1 MRRSRSKVHGRAGS
15 PATPAVAR
23 YNRDVSLPSGARLG
37 PYEIVAK
44 IGAGGMGDVF
54 RARDSRLGRDVALK
68 VLPADV
74 STRPDRLRRFAQEAR
89 AAAALSHPNV
99 LAVYD
104 VHVEGESPYVV
115 SELLEGE
122 TLRDALQRGPLPT
135 RRAVDIAV
143 QVASGLAA
151 AHQKGI
157 VHRDVKPAN
166 IFLTGDG
173 RAKVLDFGLARIVE
187 PGDTDGVSTHIVDEP
202 ATLPGTVLGTVGYM
216 APEQVRGEVVDARA
230 DVFSLGTVC
239 YEMLAG
245 RRAFTGD
252 TSVEIMA
259 AIIRADPPDL
269 PPETP
274 PGLSRIIRRC
284 LEKVPAQRFQSAADV
299 AFALDAVA
307 GGTAPSVAASAA
319 GTPLPLAPSPSTR
332 RRPGIA
338 AALVAALLLGGG
350 AVWAAL
356 RLLAPSPVAE
366 VVYEAKTF
374 DRLPVMNARFMPDGQ
389 TIVYSAAS
397 RGYAPALHVISPT
410 AEAPLRLDV
419 PDAHLLSISSKGE
432 LALIVNARYLQH
444 RLYAGTLARMTLGSS
459 PRAVLDGVREADW
472 GPDGETLA
480 IVHDLGNG
488 RDRLEYP
495 IGTARHEVTGYLSD
509 PRVSPDGA
517 SVAFVAHPW
526 RFDDRGTVMIV
537 DRDGAARALTPEL
550 WSIEGLAWTRDG
562 RTLVFSGNATGG
574 GQMQPM
580 AVAADGRTP
589 HRTVLSAP
597 ARLIVHDVAA
607 DGRWLTVREDLTFGV
622 RARVP
627 GAAGERD
634 LSWLGSSGARSLSA
648 DGRQLLMVDVGQ
660 RSGPSYG
667 VVLRATDGSQ
677 PMRLGVGSA
686 ERLSPDGRWAAAIV
700 TSPPEVVLY
709 PTGAGT
715 PRRLGA
721 GRFDP
726 ISSVQWFPDGQH
738 LLVCGTET
746 GKLPRCYRTDLD
758 GTDFVPL
765 TADGVRASLAP
776 DGATLLLMMADGSAQ
791 VGRIGEPATR
801 VVPAVTAGDRV
812 VGWSRDST
820 AVFLQRGFDVPVE
833 IARVD
838 LATGARVSAGSLAP
852 EGVGAPATVLVAD
865 WQDDG
870 RAYAY
875 NYTSVPSV
883 LFVVTGARP

>member
-1 MRRSRSKVHGRAGS
+1 M
-15 PATPAVAR
+15 
-23 YNRDVSLPSGARLG
+23 SLPPGARLG

-44 IGAGGMGDVF
+44 IGAGGMGEVF
-54 RARDSRLGRDVALK
+54 RARDSRLGRDVAIK

-74 STRPDRLRRFAQEAR
+74 SARPDRLRRFAQEAR

-122 TLRDALQRGPLPT
+122 TLRDALQRGALPT

-166 IFLTGDG
+166 IFLTADG

-187 PGDTDGVSTHIVDEP
+187 PGDTDAVATLIGEDP

-245 RRAFTGD
+245 RRAFTGE

-259 AIIRADPPDL
+259 AIVRSDPADL

-274 PGLSRIIRRC
+274 AALSRIIRRC
-284 LEKVPAQRFQSAADV
+284 MEKVPAQRFQSAADV

-319 GTPLPLAPSPSTR
+319 PMSVPAPATPAPAR
-332 RRPGIA
+332 VRPGVVA
-338 AALVAALLLGGG
+338 AVVAALLVGGG

-356 RLLAPSPVAE
+356 RLLAPAPVTE

-397 RGYAPALHVISPT
+397 RGYAPALYVISPT
-410 AEAPLRLDV
+410 AEAPQRLDV
-419 PDAHLLSISSKGE
+419 ADAHLLSISSKGE
-432 LALIVNARYLQH
+432 LALIVNARYLQQ
-444 RLYAGTLARMTLGSS
+444 RLYAGTLALMTLGSS
-459 PRAVLDGVREADW
+459 PRAVLDKVREADW

-526 RFDDRGTVMIV
+526 RFDDRGTVMV
-537 DRDGAARALTPEL
+537 VGRDGAARALTPEL

-580 AVAADGRTP
+580 SVAADGRTP

-627 GAAGERD
+627 GSATERD

-648 DGRQLLMVDVGQ
+648 DGRHLLMVDVGQ

-677 PMRLGVGSA
+677 PMRLGAGNA

-700 TSPPEVVLY
+700 ASPPEVVLY

-715 PRRLGA
+715 ARRLGA

-738 LLVCGTET
+738 LLVCGTEI

-758 GTDFVPL
+758 GTDFTPL

-776 DGATLLLMMADGSAQ
+776 DGLTLLLTMADGSAEA
-791 VGRIGEPATR
+791 GRIGAPATR
-801 VVPAVTAGDRV
+801 AVPAVEAGDRV
-812 VGWSRDST
+812 VGWSLDST
-820 AVFLQRGFDVPVE
+820 AVFVQRGFEVPVE

-838 LATGARVSAGSLAP
+838 LATGARTTAGSIVP
-852 EGVGAPATVLVAD
+852 EGIGAPASVLVAD
-865 WQDDG
+865 WIDEG

>member
-1 MRRSRSKVHGRAGS
+1 
-15 PATPAVAR
+15 
-23 YNRDVSLPSGARLG
+23 VSLPAGARLG

-44 IGAGGMGDVF
+44 IGAGGMGEVF
-54 RARDSRLGRDVALK
+54 RARDSRLGRDVAIK

-74 STRPDRLRRFAQEAR
+74 SARPDRLRRFAQEAR

-104 VHVEGESPYVV
+104 VHVEGTSPYVV

-122 TLRDALQRGPLPT
+122 TLRDALQRGALPT

-143 QVASGLAA
+143 QIASGLAA

-166 IFLTGDG
+166 IFLTADG

-187 PGDTDGVSTHIVDEP
+187 PGDTDAVTTLIGQEP
-202 ATLPGTVLGTVGYM
+202 ATWPGTVLGTVGYM

-245 RRAFTGD
+245 RRAFTGE
-252 TSVEIMA
+252 TSVGIMA
-259 AIIRADPPDL
+259 AIIREDPPDL
-269 PPETP
+269 PQETL

-284 LEKVPAQRFQSAADV
+284 MEKVPAQRFQSAADV

-307 GGTAPSVAASAA
+307 GGTAPSVAASAS
-319 GTPLPLAPSPSTR
+319 PSSLPSPATPVPAR
-332 RRPGIA
+332 ARPGIVA
-338 AALVAALLLGGG
+338 AVMAALLVGGG
-350 AVWAAL
+350 AVWAVL
-356 RLLAPSPVAE
+356 TLLAPAPVTE
-366 VVYEAKTF
+366 VVYEARTF

-397 RGYAPALHVISPT
+397 RGYAPALYVISPT
-410 AEAPLRLDV
+410 AEAPQRLDV

-432 LALIVNARYLQH
+432 LALIVNARYLQQ

-509 PRVSPDGA
+509 PRLSPDGSA
-517 SVAFVAHPW
+517 VAFVAHPW
-526 RFDDRGTVMIV
+526 RFDDRGTVMV
-537 DRDGAARALTPEL
+537 VGRDGAARALTPEL

-580 AVAADGRTP
+580 AVATDGRTP

-607 DGRWLTVREDLTFGV
+607 DGRWLAVREDLTFGV

-627 GAAGERD
+627 GSATERD

-700 TSPPEVVLY
+700 ASPPEVVLY

-715 PRRLGA
+715 ARRLGT

-726 ISSVQWFPDGQH
+726 VSSVQWFPDGQH
-738 LLVCGTET
+738 LLVCGTEA
-746 GKLPRCYRTDLD
+746 GRLPRCYRTDLD
-758 GTDFVPL
+758 GTDFTPV
-765 TADGVRASLAP
+765 TAEGVRASLAP
-776 DGATLLLMMADGSAQ
+776 DGVTVLLTMADGRVEA
-791 VGRIGEPATR
+791 GRLGGSATR
-801 VVPAVTAGDRV
+801 VVAAMSSGDRV
-812 VGWSRDST
+812 VGWSRDSA
-820 AVFLQRGFDVPVE
+820 AVFVQRGFEVPVE

-838 LATGARVSAGSLAP
+838 LTTGARTTAGSIAP
-852 EGVGAPATVLVAD
+852 EGVSAPATVLVAD
-865 WQDDG
+865 WIDEG
-870 RAYAY
+870 SAYAY

>member
-1 MRRSRSKVHGRAGS
+1 M
-15 PATPAVAR
+15 
-23 YNRDVSLPSGARLG
+23 SLPPGARLG

-44 IGAGGMGDVF
+44 IGAGGMGEVF
-54 RARDSRLGRDVALK
+54 RARDSRLGRDVAIK

-74 STRPDRLRRFAQEAR
+74 SARPDRLRRFAQEAR

-122 TLRDALQRGPLPT
+122 TLRDALQRGPLPA

-166 IFLTGDG
+166 IFLTADG

-187 PGDTDGVSTHIVDEP
+187 PGDTDAVTTLIGQEP

-259 AIIRADPPDL
+259 AIIRSDPPDL

-274 PGLSRIIRRC
+274 PGLSRIVRRC
-284 LEKVPAQRFQSAADV
+284 LEKLPAQRFQSAADV

-307 GGTAPSVAASAA
+307 GGTAPSVSASV
-319 GTPLPLAPSPSTR
+319 
-332 RRPGIA
+332 A
-338 AALVAALLLGGG
+338 AAPPPTPPAARAGPGVAAAVAAAFLVGGG
-350 AVWAAL
+350 LVWAAL
-356 RLLAPSPVAE
+356 RMFTPAPVAE

-397 RGYAPALHVISPT
+397 RGYAPALYVISPT
-410 AEAPLRLDV
+410 AEAPQRLDV
-419 PDAHLLSISSKGE
+419 PDAHLLSVSAKGE
-432 LALIVNARYLQH
+432 LALIVNARYLQQ

-472 GPDGETLA
+472 GPDGESLA
-480 IVHDLGNG
+480 VVHDLGNG

-495 IGTARHEVTGYLSD
+495 IGTARHEATGYLSD
-509 PRVSPDGA
+509 PRVSPDGK
-517 SVAFVAHPW
+517 SVAFVAHAW
-526 RFDDRGTVMIV
+526 RFDDRGTVMV
-537 DRDGAARALTPEL
+537 VGADGAAHALTPEL

-562 RTLVFSGNATGG
+562 GTLVFSGNATGG

-607 DGRWLTVREDLTFGV
+607 DGRWLAVREDLTFGV

-627 GAAGERD
+627 GVAAERD

-677 PMRLGVGSA
+677 PMRLGAGSA

-700 TSPPEVVLY
+700 ASPPEVVLY
-709 PTGAGT
+709 PTGPGT

-726 ISSVQWFPDGQH
+726 VSSVQWFPDGQH

-746 GKLPRCYRTDLD
+746 GRLPRCYRTDLD
-758 GTDFVPL
+758 GTAFTPI
-765 TADGVRASLAP
+765 TEDGVRASLAP
-776 DGATLLLMMADGSAQ
+776 DGVTLLLTMADGSARA
-791 VGRIGEPATR
+791 GRLGDTATR
-801 VVPAVTAGDRV
+801 VVPAIEGGDRV
-812 VGWSRDST
+812 VGWSRDSA
-820 AVFLQRGFDVPVE
+820 AVFVQHGFEVPVE

-838 LATGARVSAGSLAP
+838 LATGARTTAGSIAP
-852 EGVGAPATVLVAD
+852 EGIGAPASVLVAD
-865 WQDDG
+865 WLDEG

-883 LFVVTGARP
+883 LFVVNGARP

>member
-1 MRRSRSKVHGRAGS
+1 
-15 PATPAVAR
+15 
-23 YNRDVSLPSGARLG
+23 VSLPSGARLG

-44 IGAGGMGDVF
+44 IGAGGMGEVF
-54 RARDSRLGRDVALK
+54 RARDSRLGRDVAIK

-74 STRPDRLRRFAQEAR
+74 SARPDRLRRFAQEAR

-104 VHVEGESPYVV
+104 VHVEGSSPYVV

-122 TLRDALQRGPLPT
+122 TLRDALQRGALPT

-143 QVASGLAA
+143 QIASGLAA

-166 IFLTGDG
+166 IFLTADG

-187 PGDTDGVSTHIVDEP
+187 AGDTDAVTTLIGQEP
-202 ATLPGTVLGTVGYM
+202 ATVPGTVLGTVGYM

-245 RRAFTGD
+245 RRAFTGE

-259 AIIRADPPDL
+259 AIVRSDPADL

-274 PGLSRIIRRC
+274 PALNRIIRRC
-284 LEKVPAQRFQSAADV
+284 MEKAPAQRFQSAADV

-307 GGTAPSVAASAA
+307 GGTAPSVAVPAAPASVPPPDA
-319 GTPLPLAPSPSTR
+319 TAPAR
-332 RRPGIA
+332 VRPGMVA
-338 AALVAALLLGGG
+338 AVMAALLVGGA

-356 RLLAPSPVAE
+356 RLLAPAPVTE

-397 RGYAPALHVISPT
+397 RGYAPALYVISPT
-410 AEAPLRLDV
+410 AEAPQRLDV

-432 LALIVNARYLQH
+432 LALIVNARYLQQ

-480 IVHDLGNG
+480 VVHDLGNG

-495 IGTARHEVTGYLSD
+495 IGTARHEATGYLSD
-509 PRVSPDGA
+509 PRVSPDGSA
-517 SVAFVAHPW
+517 VAFVAHSW
-526 RFDDRGTVMIV
+526 RFDDRGTVMV
-537 DRDGAARALTPEL
+537 VERNGAARALTPEL

-677 PMRLGVGSA
+677 PMRLGTGSA

-700 TSPPEVVLY
+700 ATPPEVVLY

-715 PRRLGA
+715 ARRLGA

-758 GTDFVPL
+758 GTDFTPL
-765 TADGVRASLAP
+765 TDEGVRASLAP
-776 DGATLLLMMADGSAQ
+776 DGITMLLTMADGRVEA
-791 VGRIGEPATR
+791 GRLGESATR
-801 VVPAVTAGDRV
+801 VVAAMSSADRV
-812 VGWSRDST
+812 VGWSRDSK
-820 AVFLQRGFDVPVE
+820 AVFVQRGFEVPVE
-833 IARVD
+833 VARVD
-838 LATGARVSAGSLAP
+838 LTTGARVAAGSIAP
-852 EGVGAPATVLVAD
+852 EGIGAPATVLVAD
-865 WQDDG
+865 WVDEG
-870 RAYAY
+870 SAYAY

>member
-1 MRRSRSKVHGRAGS
+1 M
-15 PATPAVAR
+15 
-23 YNRDVSLPSGARLG
+23 SLPPGARLG

-44 IGAGGMGDVF
+44 IGAGGMGEVF
-54 RARDSRLGRDVALK
+54 RARDSRLGRDVAIK

-74 STRPDRLRRFAQEAR
+74 SARPDRLRRFAQEAR

-122 TLRDALQRGPLPT
+122 TLRDALQRGALPT

-166 IFLTGDG
+166 IFLTADG

-187 PGDTDGVSTHIVDEP
+187 PGDTDAVATLIGEDP

-245 RRAFTGD
+245 RRAFTGE

-259 AIIRADPPDL
+259 AIVRSDPADL

-274 PGLSRIIRRC
+274 AALSRIIRRC
-284 LEKVPAQRFQSAADV
+284 MEKVPAQRFQSAADV

-319 GTPLPLAPSPSTR
+319 PMSVPAPATPAPAR
-332 RRPGIA
+332 VRPGVVA
-338 AALVAALLLGGG
+338 AVVAALLVGGG

-356 RLLAPSPVAE
+356 RLLAPAPVTE

-397 RGYAPALHVISPT
+397 RGYAPALYVISPT
-410 AEAPLRLDV
+410 AEAPQRLDV
-419 PDAHLLSISSKGE
+419 ADAHLLSISSKGE
-432 LALIVNARYLQH
+432 LALIVNARYLQQ

-459 PRAVLDGVREADW
+459 PRAVLDKVREADW

-526 RFDDRGTVMIV
+526 RFDDRGTVMV
-537 DRDGAARALTPEL
+537 VGRDGAARALTPEL

-580 AVAADGRTP
+580 SVAADGRTP

-627 GAAGERD
+627 GSATERD

-648 DGRQLLMVDVGQ
+648 DGRHLLMVDVGQ

-677 PMRLGVGSA
+677 PMRLGAGNA

-700 TSPPEVVLY
+700 ASPPEVVLY

-715 PRRLGA
+715 ARRLGA

-738 LLVCGTET
+738 LLVCGTEI

-758 GTDFVPL
+758 GTDFTPL

-776 DGATLLLMMADGSAQ
+776 DGLTLLLTMADGSAEA
-791 VGRIGEPATR
+791 GRIGAPATR
-801 VVPAVTAGDRV
+801 AVPAVEAGDRV
-812 VGWSRDST
+812 VGWSLDST
-820 AVFLQRGFDVPVE
+820 AVFVQRGFEVPVE

-838 LATGARVSAGSLAP
+838 LATGARTTAGSIVP
-852 EGVGAPATVLVAD
+852 EGIGAPASVLVAD
-865 WQDDG
+865 WIDEG